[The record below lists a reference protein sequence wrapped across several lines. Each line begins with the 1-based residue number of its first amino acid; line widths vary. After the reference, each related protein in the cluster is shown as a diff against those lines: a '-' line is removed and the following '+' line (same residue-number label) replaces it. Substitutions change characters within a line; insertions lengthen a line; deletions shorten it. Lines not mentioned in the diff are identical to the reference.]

1 MQLFLITGHMP
12 CNNRWQIITSDVISF
27 NHLFFFIFYAVWFLR
42 HCSCWLRYSV
52 RTEVSFT
59 FYSFSFLHQ
68 LIGLDV
74 KSLSLSLWQLYL
86 CLLCRRSA
94 LTNQSGSRGR
104 VTWRE
109 WESGGCS
116 ATSVTQQWLQTRTSC
131 EVCSPRRISEAN
143 GVSKPQGCRGIATV
157 SSWNWWRSP
166 LLSWAATSPHKTMQR
181 IIIFK
186 VFHYGRLTLANSDLT
201 L

>member
-74 KSLSLSLWQLYL
+74 KSLSLSLSDSFIFACCAADPHWQIKAVAEDALRDESEKVEDAQPPPWHNSGY
-86 CLLCRRSA
+86 RRGRRARSA
-94 LTNQSGSRGR
+94 LRDAYQKLMESRNHRGAAGSLRLARG
-104 VTWRE
+104 TGEGHHCWAE
-109 WESGGCS
+109 QPQALIKPCS
-116 ATSVTQQWLQTRTSC
+116 
-131 EVCSPRRISEAN
+131 
-143 GVSKPQGCRGIATV
+143 VSLFSKCFIMDG
-157 SSWNWWRSP
+157 
-166 LLSWAATSPHKTMQR
+166 
-181 IIIFK
+181 
-186 VFHYGRLTLANSDLT
+186 
-201 L
+201 